1 MGIEWGYY
9 LDGKGSEKRDLF
21 GSGLCSGLI
30 GRDLPVKLASIVE
43 LKKKKIIV
51 QSCAT
56 LHIFERAFVNSCRRS
71 FHFLKPAVFLDQS
84 SICWKGREGLG
95 RGGN

>member
-1 MGIEWGYY
+1 M
-9 LDGKGSEKRDLF
+9 DGKGSEKRDLF

-43 LKKKKIIV
+43 LKNKTKKKIIV

-56 LHIFERAFVNSCRRS
+56 LQIFERAFVNSCRRS

-84 SICWKGREGLG
+84 SICWKGRGGAG